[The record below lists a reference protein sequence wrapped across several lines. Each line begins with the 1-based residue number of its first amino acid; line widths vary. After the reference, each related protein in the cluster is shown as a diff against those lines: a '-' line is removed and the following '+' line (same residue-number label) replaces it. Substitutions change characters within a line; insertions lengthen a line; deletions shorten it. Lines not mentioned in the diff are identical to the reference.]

1 MEAIQGQLRV
11 RAGLHWKIVSG
22 FAEEIRALPVLEEVD
37 RANLS
42 VAEEYLRWL
51 EGNTPSRYQELP
63 TFQESSVCIFPSN
76 RTRAVPEEATVPETP
91 APAWFLGE
99 NGSRAVPEEASSLHL
114 LRIPL
119 GTVPRKASLAVE
131 GLKGLCRVIRRVR
144 NSSFPSL
151 SSSKRYQAV
160 SCAGRWRVRSHW
172 NAPADAR

>member
-1 MEAIQGQLRV
+1 MSGGEPLQLSASGRQQLHLALILGREKRGGNTGSAARV

-99 NGSRAVPEEASSLHL
+99 NRSRAVPEEA
-114 LRIPL
+114 PE
-119 GTVPRKASLAVE
+119 P
-131 GLKGLCRVIRRVR
+131 
-144 NSSFPSL
+144 
-151 SSSKRYQAV
+151 SSSAYPSPDRA
-160 SCAGRWRVRSHW
+160 SESFLSR
-172 NAPADAR
+172 

>member
-63 TFQESSVCIFPSN
+63 TFQEGSVCIFPSN
-76 RTRAVPEEATVPETP
+76 RARAVPEEATVPETP
-91 APAWFLGE
+91 APAWFL
-99 NGSRAVPEEASSLHL
+99 
-114 LRIPL
+114 
-119 GTVPRKASLAVE
+119 
-131 GLKGLCRVIRRVR
+131 
-144 NSSFPSL
+144 
-151 SSSKRYQAV
+151 
-160 SCAGRWRVRSHW
+160 
-172 NAPADAR
+172 